1 MRKKS
6 PFCQTTARISVTE
19 LRSAHDHP
27 GPTRVPLVGRAG
39 CTESLPTSRHPV
51 APGCSQKRFSRAD
64 NECRTSKTN
73 MATRFRVSREAC
85 TDPSDVKNR
94 RKSILTTLGLYMLR
108 RPCCHADFLMS
119 DTRCRRGKIVSDCNR
134 EPTEHLEVCSD
145 SVHPT
150 LSTRGTR
157 IGPGQPLARK
167 CPKVP
172 DPRHYPPPQDVL
184 SGTMFICSNSILR

>member
-1 MRKKS
+1 MQIAAQERCGCLWWTGS
-6 PFCQTTARISVTE
+6 GVLSHYRP
-19 LRSAHDHP
+19 L
-27 GPTRVPLVGRAG
+27 GVPW
-39 CTESLPTSRHPV
+39 
-51 APGCSQKRFSRAD
+51 APDCSQKRLFRAD
-64 NECRTSKTN
+64 NECRTSKNN
-73 MATRFRVSREAC
+73 MATRSRVSREAC

-134 EPTEHLEVCSD
+134 EPTGHLEVCSD

-150 LSTRGTR
+150 LSTRGTG
-157 IGPGQPLARK
+157 IGHGQPFARK

-172 DPRHYPPPQDVL
+172 DPRHYPLPQDVL
-184 SGTMFICSNSILR
+184 SGTMFIYNASPLR